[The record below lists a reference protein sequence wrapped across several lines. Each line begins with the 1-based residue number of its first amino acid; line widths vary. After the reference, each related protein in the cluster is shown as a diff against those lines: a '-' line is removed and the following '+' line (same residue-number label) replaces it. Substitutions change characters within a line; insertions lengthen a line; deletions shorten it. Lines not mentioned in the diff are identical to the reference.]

1 MYGIVLGVTPPGAL
15 RKMNQDNNCLFNVNL
30 MNELMHDHVCY
41 DYDYARMI
49 SRMTKLRSRALDAIR
64 QVQVMYKTSKECDT
78 NDDLRFSLIVRFRIV
93 S

>member
-15 RKMNQDNNCLFNVNL
+15 RKMNQDNNCLFNANL

-41 DYDYARMI
+41 DYERMI
-49 SRMTKLRSRALDAIR
+49 SCMTKLRARALDAIR
-64 QVQVMYKTSKECDT
+64 QVQVMYRTSKEHDT
-78 NDDLRFSLIVRFRIV
+78 DDDLRFPLIVRYRFV